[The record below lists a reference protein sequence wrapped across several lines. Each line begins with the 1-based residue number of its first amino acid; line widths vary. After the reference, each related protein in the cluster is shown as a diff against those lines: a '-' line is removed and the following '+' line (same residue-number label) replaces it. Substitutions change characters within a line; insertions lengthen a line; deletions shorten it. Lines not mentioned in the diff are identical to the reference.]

1 MLKSP
6 ESLFMDFILLSREE
20 SFASDTYD
28 FYAILSFW
36 RISISSLL
44 NFCPEVRNDY
54 FDLCSESELFSCNS
68 LVSRRGLLCKLL
80 RKADSILYSSLR
92 FFYARCFRI

>member
-6 ESLFMDFILLSREE
+6 ELLFIDFILLSLEE
-20 SFASDTYD
+20 SLASDTYD

-44 NFCPEVRNDY
+44 NLCPDVLNDY
-54 FDLCSESELFSCNS
+54 FDFC
-68 LVSRRGLLCKLL
+68 
-80 RKADSILYSSLR
+80 
-92 FFYARCFRI
+92 